1 MTGTIRITLQSDLCA
16 GSGEAVGTTVNRDLC
31 IRNSGFPYIPAR
43 RLKGCLLD
51 AVRWLEHYG
60 AADSSVI
67 EALFGTNTGVTGAIC
82 IRDALFPGTEAME
95 EWLEKDAPE
104 PLQWA
109 AKPLNVAKLFTVVR
123 GQTRME
129 NGVAADGSL
138 RSARVLARY
147 NALNRERETVL
158 EASVSLSESKI
169 CGVSEED
176 MSALLEK
183 ALFATRHIG
192 SSRNRGLGYVR
203 MEWRPNPCASVG
215 PEARTKPDIPPAGL
229 VEIRYV
235 LSLDA
240 PVSLPGNGTNYAE
253 IPARSVIGRLSA
265 AYLRTGDAKDTL
277 FRDLF
282 LNSAAQWSA
291 LTPVVDGERAVP
303 APLSLARMKN
313 EGRYCNLLTDSIDP
327 KRKRKQLSEYY
338 AVPTE
343 NGFLL
348 AEPRQHTQYH
358 HSHGDAGTLYM
369 QDSLDAGM
377 LYGGT
382 VTLPSRLAGRV
393 MELLQEADFSFGR
406 SRSAQYA
413 ACSLYG
419 VLEAVPVYKR
429 KSLLRTGG
437 TLYAVLESDLVLVRN
452 GVYVADNASVREA
465 LAARLGIKPGRSG
478 ETPDYCQY
486 RVVSGFQEQW
496 HLQKPQIPAVR
507 AGSAYCFQ
515 TDAAEFECFQ
525 MEPNGQPEPR
535 YITLG
540 EFQGEGFG
548 KVRIYTAEE
557 MKRRTVFEKP
567 KKPLKP
573 ERIRPDDADAVENV
587 EKLKT
592 ALTVAAGLDALKKS
606 VRTYYGNLRKEYRER
621 RREKGDWMSTGTI
634 GRLRLMLAESNSYE
648 DFLQRI
654 EAMKESDVHSQKT
667 RSERDKAL
675 ELAQGLLGKDG
686 VSAETMLACSG
697 ETALVRMILSRPAA
711 KDRIEEHW
719 KDAMRYL
726 LYIAYYDK
734 GKAG

>member
-1 MTGTIRITLQSDLCA
+1 
-16 GSGEAVGTTVNRDLC
+16 
-31 IRNSGFPYIPAR
+31 
-43 RLKGCLLD
+43 
-51 AVRWLEHYG
+51 
-60 AADSSVI
+60 
-67 EALFGTNTGVTGAIC
+67 
-82 IRDALFPGTEAME
+82 
-95 EWLEKDAPE
+95 
-104 PLQWA
+104 
-109 AKPLNVAKLFTVVR
+109 
-123 GQTRME
+123 
-129 NGVAADGSL
+129 
-138 RSARVLARY
+138 
-147 NALNRERETVL
+147 
-158 EASVSLSESKI
+158 
-169 CGVSEED
+169 
-176 MSALLEK
+176 
-183 ALFATRHIG
+183 
-192 SSRNRGLGYVR
+192 
-203 MEWRPNPCASVG
+203 
-215 PEARTKPDIPPAGL
+215 
-229 VEIRYV
+229 
-235 LSLDA
+235 
-240 PVSLPGNGTNYAE
+240 
-253 IPARSVIGRLSA
+253 
-265 AYLRTGDAKDTL
+265 
-277 FRDLF
+277 
-282 LNSAAQWSA
+282 
-291 LTPVVDGERAVP
+291 
-303 APLSLARMKN
+303 
-313 EGRYCNLLTDSIDP
+313 
-327 KRKRKQLSEYY
+327 
-338 AVPTE
+338 
-343 NGFLL
+343 
-348 AEPRQHTQYH
+348 
-358 HSHGDAGTLYM
+358 M

-507 AGSAYCFQ
+507 AGSTYCFQ

-592 ALTVAAGLDALKKS
+592 ALTVSAGLDALKKS
-606 VRTYYGNLRKEYRER
+606 VRTYYGKCKALISTRIIR
-621 RREKGDWMSTGTI
+621 RLPI
-634 GRLRLMLAESNSYE
+634 MLAESNTYAE
-648 DFLQRI
+648 FLQRI